1 MKLKIL
7 SIVAVV
13 LMIPSA
19 PGWTAAQKQ
28 EVESYDCQ
36 SLINLNNPDVTG
48 KWAAQ
53 VSGNQGTVETMF
65 TFKADGGNVTGTVS
79 TPQGTNPISEGK
91 INENDLSFVV
101 AVSVEGNEI
110 KLLYKGKVSSDEIQF
125 TRQRE
130 SGTGGVGGSGGSQ
143 AQEFIA
149 KKVK

>member
-1 MKLKIL
+1 MKLKLLLIF
-7 SIVAVV
+7 AVV

-28 EVESYDCQ
+28 EEVESYDCQ

-48 KWAAQ
+48 KWVAQ
-53 VSGNQGTVETMF
+53 VSGRQGTVETTF

-79 TPQGTNPISEGK
+79 TPQGTHPISEGK
-91 INENDLSFVV
+91 INETDLSFMV
-101 AVSVEGNEI
+101 AVSVEGNPI
-110 KLLYKGKVSSDEIQF
+110 KLLYKGKVSGDEIKF

-130 SGTGGVGGSGGSQ
+130 SGTGGGSGGSQ